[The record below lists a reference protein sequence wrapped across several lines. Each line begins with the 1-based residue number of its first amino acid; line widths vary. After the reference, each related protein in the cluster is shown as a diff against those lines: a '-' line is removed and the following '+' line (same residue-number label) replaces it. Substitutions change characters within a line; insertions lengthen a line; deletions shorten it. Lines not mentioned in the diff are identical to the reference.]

1 MSSRQ
6 ICYAKTCS
14 RSFDSFDLGNS
25 MAEQS
30 TPLAVQ
36 QHPHQ
41 TKSGSAQL
49 PRITIGTHDFPSI
62 RSEGTLLVDKTAK
75 LADLVQMKKVLLA
88 RPRSFGKSML
98 ISMLEELF
106 AHGTEKFEGL
116 AIHDTWPEPR
126 CYPVISLS
134 LRVSPDPQFFEQQ
147 LCEQLISALAQAGF
161 PELAQRAKGTTNLS
175 TLLWDKIGVPL
186 CAHETV
192 WLIEDWDSAL
202 LHNLDTPAAF
212 EAIFSVISTLIT
224 WLYLLENLQFLLVI
238 GACRYCEAEMF
249 YCGDISN
256 ISMKPRF
263 ADLLG
268 YTQAEIETN
277 FAPYLARACEVLGLS
292 RDELLAQLKYH
303 YGGFCFDHNAAVALY
318 NPLAINNFFQ
328 QFRNQDNRATAA
340 FRPFWMANSNAP
352 AALSALLKSHPVSLS
367 FLAQVTTNDLMF
379 SPWRFEL
386 SELCDQV
393 NLKSLMLQSG
403 LLTLKSVFDPYRYPN
418 ERAYL
423 CGFPNWEVESC
434 CVSTF
439 LQFLTTDSS
448 TDFSHATWQLK
459 GAIQSGDLEQAV
471 EILNTCLSWVPEAAW
486 SQRSELTYR
495 AFIYS
500 VLICSDLIPLRT
512 EPDNNELDNQ
522 EASAA
527 PLELVF
533 EQKLLLLAPK
543 LLPDQASQQDGLNLA
558 QQAQEQ
564 IVARSAQGYAPNFVL
579 WPKPPFMER
588 KGLVLVISD
597 KSHQIVYW
605 RLLYLGQAPEHA
617 AEPVSVLAEGWDS
630 PQINSK
636 TIEAILVCAQPQE
649 DQTTDEA
656 ELIIDSKALVKGFTK
671 LARQL
676 LAPDVSL
683 SADAIKDTVR
693 SLVDGAQDCSAPS
706 LIVVDRDVLVS
717 FLVAYIEF
725 LAQDVHSY
733 AHAGQEVEQVT
744 PSLVRIF
751 LNMSRPKA
759 QTTEQVEL
767 DSEALIYGLMEF
779 ARQLQEPNADFSHEE
794 IKDTVQM
801 IVDVAQNLSSTRTSS
816 SSTNAFDRKVLVHNL
831 VSLLSALR

>member
-1 MSSRQ
+1 
-6 ICYAKTCS
+6 
-14 RSFDSFDLGNS
+14 

-41 TKSGSAQL
+41 TKNGSAQL
-49 PRITIGTHDFPSI
+49 PPITIGTHDFPSI
-62 RSEGTLLVDKTAK
+62 RREGTLLVDKTAK
-75 LADLVQMKKVLLA
+75 LAPLVRMKKVLLA

-116 AIHDTWPEPR
+116 AIHDTWPETR

-161 PELAQRAKGTTNLS
+161 PELAQRAEGMTTLS
-175 TLLWDKIGVPL
+175 TLLWYELATPL

-202 LHNLDTPAAF
+202 LRNLDNPAAF
-212 EAIFSVISTLIT
+212 KANFNVIRTLIS
-224 WLYLLENLQFLLVI
+224 WLYQLENLQFLLVI
-238 GACRYCEAEMF
+238 GACRYCEAKMF
-249 YCGDISN
+249 YHGDISN
-256 ISMKPRF
+256 ISMDPNF

-268 YTQAEIETN
+268 YTQAEVETN
-277 FAPYLARACEVLGLS
+277 FAPYIARACEVLGLS

-328 QFRNQDNRATAA
+328 QFRNQDNRATPA
-340 FRPFWMANSNAP
+340 FRPFWMDNPNAP

-379 SPWRFEL
+379 WPWRFEL

-393 NLKSLMLQSG
+393 NLKSLMVQSG
-403 LLTLKSVFDPYRYPN
+403 LVTLKSVFDPYNYPN
-418 ERAYL
+418 DRAYL

-439 LQFLTTDSS
+439 LKFLTTASS
-448 TDFSHATWQLK
+448 REWTHLPLKLK

-486 SQRSELTYR
+486 SQSSELTYR

-500 VLICSDLIPLRT
+500 VLIYSNLTPLRS
-512 EPDNNELDNQ
+512 EPDHHKPGNHGPDNQ
-522 EASAA
+522 ETSAA

-533 EQKLLLLAPK
+533 EHKLLLLVPK
-543 LLPDQASQQDGLNLA
+543 LLPAHASQQDCLALA
-558 QQAQEQ
+558 QLAQEQ
-564 IVARSAQGYAPNFVL
+564 IVARAAQGFDPNSVL
-579 WPKPPFMER
+579 WPKPPFKEHQ
-588 KGLVLVISD
+588 GLVLVLSD
-597 KSHQIVYW
+597 DSHQIVYW
-605 RLLYLGQAPEHA
+605 RLLSLDQAPEQVPEQA
-617 AEPVSVLAEGWDS
+617 LEPVSVLAEGWDS
-630 PQINSK
+630 PQLNSK

-676 LAPDVSL
+676 LAPDVSM
-683 SADAIKDTVR
+683 SADAIKDKVR
-693 SLVDGAQDCSAPS
+693 ALVDGAQNLSASS
-706 LIVVDRDVLVS
+706 LRSVDREV
-717 FLVAYIEF
+717 LVAY
-725 LAQDVHSY
+725 LVAY
-733 AHAGQEVEQVT
+733 LEV
-744 PSLVRIF
+744 L
-751 LNMSRPKA
+751 
-759 QTTEQVEL
+759 
-767 DSEALIYGLMEF
+767 
-779 ARQLQEPNADFSHEE
+779 
-794 IKDTVQM
+794 
-801 IVDVAQNLSSTRTSS
+801 LSSR
-816 SSTNAFDRKVLVHNL
+816 
-831 VSLLSALR
+831 

>member
-1 MSSRQ
+1 
-6 ICYAKTCS
+6 
-14 RSFDSFDLGNS
+14 

-41 TKSGSAQL
+41 TKNGSAQL

-75 LADLVQMKKVLLA
+75 LANLVQMKKVLLA

-116 AIHDTWPEPR
+116 AIHDTWPKTQ

-202 LHNLDTPAAF
+202 LHNLDSPAAF

-249 YCGDISN
+249 YCGDIFN
-256 ISMKPRF
+256 ISMNPNF

-268 YTQAEIETN
+268 YTQAEVETN
-277 FAPYLARACEVLGLS
+277 FAPYIARACEVLGLS

-318 NPLAINNFFQ
+318 NPLGINNFFQ
-328 QFRNQDNRATAA
+328 QFRNPDSRATPA

-352 AALSALLKSHPVSLS
+352 EALRAYLKSHPVSLS
-367 FLAQVTTNDLMF
+367 FLAQITTNALMF
-379 SPWRFEL
+379 WPWRFEI
-386 SELCDQV
+386 SELCEQV
-393 NLKSLMLQSG
+393 NLKSLMVQSG
-403 LLTLKSVFDPYRYPN
+403 LLTLKRVLDPYNYPN
-418 ERAYL
+418 YRAYL

-439 LQFLTTDSS
+439 LQVLTTASS
-448 TDFSHATWQLK
+448 REWTHLPLKLK
-459 GAIQSGDLEQAV
+459 GAIQSGELEQAV
-471 EILNTCLSWVPEAAW
+471 EILNTSLSWVPEAVW
-486 SQRSELTYR
+486 SQSSELTYR

-500 VLICSDLIPLRT
+500 VLICSDFTPLRS
-512 EPDNNELDNQ
+512 EPDHHKPGKHELGNHGPDNQ
-522 EASAA
+522 ETSAA

-533 EQKLLLLAPK
+533 EHKLLLLVPK
-543 LLPDQASQQDGLNLA
+543 LLPAHASPQDCLALA

-564 IVARSAQGYAPNFVL
+564 IVARAAQGFDPNLAL
-579 WPKPPFMER
+579 WPKPPFMEHQ
-588 KGLVLVISD
+588 GLVLVISD
-597 KSHQIVYW
+597 DSQQIVYW
-605 RLLYLGQAPEHA
+605 RLLSLDQAKQAPEQVPVLSAGWIAPA
-617 AEPVSVLAEGWDS
+617 AKDNLNEAQTQDAHSDAHEGQAVEQITPMAVSIFLS
-630 PQINSK
+630 MSKPQ
-636 TIEAILVCAQPQE
+636 A
-649 DQTTDEA
+649 QTTD
-656 ELIIDSKALVKGFTK
+656 
-671 LARQL
+671 
-676 LAPDVSL
+676 
-683 SADAIKDTVR
+683 
-693 SLVDGAQDCSAPS
+693 
-706 LIVVDRDVLVS
+706 
-717 FLVAYIEF
+717 
-725 LAQDVHSY
+725 
-733 AHAGQEVEQVT
+733 
-744 PSLVRIF
+744 
-751 LNMSRPKA
+751 
-759 QTTEQVEL
+759 QVEL
-767 DSEALIYGLMEF
+767 NAEALINGVMEF
-779 ARQLQEPNADFSHEE
+779 ARQLKESNESMSADQ
-794 IKDTVQM
+794 I
-801 IVDVAQNLSSTRTSS
+801 
-816 SSTNAFDRKVLVHNL
+816 RKIAILTICVTLI
-831 VSLLSALR
+831 

>member
-1 MSSRQ
+1 
-6 ICYAKTCS
+6 
-14 RSFDSFDLGNS
+14 

-41 TKSGSAQL
+41 TKNGSAQL

-116 AIHDTWPEPR
+116 AIHDTWPKTQ
-126 CYPVISLS
+126 CYLVISLS

-147 LCEQLISALAQAGF
+147 LCEQLISALEQAGF

-202 LHNLDTPAAF
+202 LHNLDSPAAF

-249 YCGDISN
+249 YCGDIFN
-256 ISMKPRF
+256 ISMNPNF

-268 YTQAEIETN
+268 YTQAEVETN
-277 FAPYLARACEVLGLS
+277 FAPYIARACEVLGLS

-328 QFRNQDNRATAA
+328 QFRNPDSRATPA

-352 AALSALLKSHPVSLS
+352 EALRAYLKSHPVSLS
-367 FLAQVTTNDLMF
+367 FLAQITTNALMF
-379 SPWRFEL
+379 WPWRFEI
-386 SELCDQV
+386 SELCEQV
-393 NLKSLMLQSG
+393 NLKSLMVQSG
-403 LLTLKSVFDPYRYPN
+403 LLTLKRVLDPYNYPN
-418 ERAYL
+418 YRAYL

-439 LQFLTTDSS
+439 LQVLTTASS
-448 TDFSHATWQLK
+448 REWTHLPLKLK
-459 GAIQSGDLEQAV
+459 GAIQSGELEQAV

-486 SQRSELTYR
+486 SQSSELTYR

-500 VLICSDLIPLRT
+500 VLICSNLTPLRS
-512 EPDNNELDNQ
+512 EPDHHKSDHQELDNHK
-522 EASAA
+522 ASVA

-533 EQKLLLLAPK
+533 DHKLLLLVPK
-543 LLPDQASQQDGLNLA
+543 LLPAHASQQDCLALA

-564 IVARSAQGYAPNFVL
+564 IVARAAQGFAPNLAL
-579 WPKPPFMER
+579 WPKPPFKEH
-588 KGLVLVISD
+588 KGLVLVLSD
-597 KSHQIVYW
+597 DSHQIVYW
-605 RLLYLGQAPEHA
+605 RLLSLDQAEQAPEQV
-617 AEPVSVLAEGWDS
+617 PV
-630 PQINSK
+630 
-636 TIEAILVCAQPQE
+636 
-649 DQTTDEA
+649 
-656 ELIIDSKALVKGFTK
+656 
-671 LARQL
+671 
-676 LAPDVSL
+676 L
-683 SADAIKDTVR
+683 SAGWIAPAAKDNLNEAQVPDA
-693 SLVDGAQDCSAPS
+693 
-706 LIVVDRDVLVS
+706 
-717 FLVAYIEF
+717 
-725 LAQDVHSY
+725 HSE
-733 AHAGQEVEQVT
+733 AHEGQEVEQIT
-744 PSLVRIF
+744 PMAVSIF
-751 LNMSRPKA
+751 LSMSKPQA
-759 QTTEQVEL
+759 QTTDQVEL
-767 DSEALIYGLMEF
+767 NAEALINGVMEF
-779 ARQLQEPNADFSHEE
+779 ARQLQKSNESMSADQIRKMVALI
-794 IKDTVQM
+794 IKG
-801 IVDVAQNLSSTRTSS
+801 AQQVPACDS
-816 SSTNAFDRKVLVHNL
+816 AVDRKLLLGNL
-831 VSLLSALR
+831 VNLLAPQA

>member
-1 MSSRQ
+1 
-6 ICYAKTCS
+6 
-14 RSFDSFDLGNS
+14 

-41 TKSGSAQL
+41 TKNGSAQL

-75 LADLVQMKKVLLA
+75 LANLVQMKKVLLA

-116 AIHDTWPEPR
+116 AIHDTWPKTQ

-192 WLIEDWDSAL
+192 WLIEDWDSA
-202 LHNLDTPAAF
+202 HNLDSPAAF

-249 YCGDISN
+249 YCGDIFN
-256 ISMKPRF
+256 ISMNPNF

-268 YTQAEIETN
+268 YTQAEVETN
-277 FAPYLARACEVLGLS
+277 FAPYIARACEVLGLS

-318 NPLAINNFFQ
+318 NPLGINNFFQ
-328 QFRNQDNRATAA
+328 QFRNPDSRATPA

-352 AALSALLKSHPVSLS
+352 EALRAYLKSHPVSLS
-367 FLAQVTTNDLMF
+367 FLAQITTNALMF
-379 SPWRFEL
+379 WPWRFEI
-386 SELCDQV
+386 SELCEQV
-393 NLKSLMLQSG
+393 NLKSLMVQSG
-403 LLTLKSVFDPYRYPN
+403 LLTLKRVLDPYNYPN
-418 ERAYL
+418 YRAYL

-439 LQFLTTDSS
+439 LQVLTTASS
-448 TDFSHATWQLK
+448 REWTHLPLKLK
-459 GAIQSGDLEQAV
+459 GAIQSGELEQAV
-471 EILNTCLSWVPEAAW
+471 EILNTSLSWVPEAVW
-486 SQRSELTYR
+486 SQSSELTYR

-500 VLICSDLIPLRT
+500 VLIYSNLTPLRT
-512 EPDNNELDNQ
+512 DPDHHKPGNHEPANQ
-522 EASAA
+522 ETSAA

-533 EQKLLLLAPK
+533 DHKLLLLVPK
-543 LLPDQASQQDGLNLA
+543 LLPAHASQQDCLALA

-564 IVARSAQGYAPNFVL
+564 IVARATQGFDPNSVL
-579 WPKPPFMER
+579 WPKPPFKEHQ
-588 KGLVLVISD
+588 GLVLVLSD
-597 KSHQIVYW
+597 DSHQIVYW
-605 RLLYLGQAPEHA
+605 RLLSWDQAPEQVPEQA
-617 AEPVSVLAEGWDS
+617 SEPVSVLAEGWDS
-630 PQINSK
+630 PQLNSK

-656 ELIIDSKALVKGFTK
+656 ELIIDSNALVKGFTK

-676 LAPDVSL
+676 LAPSVSM
-683 SADAIKDTVR
+683 SADAVKDMVR
-693 SLVDGAQDCSAPS
+693 ALVDGTQDCSAPS

-733 AHAGQEVEQVT
+733 AHAGQEVELVT